1 MTGLLRRKKVKG
13 KKQEMKMTLKM
24 IEMENFDARIVITFQ
39 HPKRK
44 WKTIRG
50 CTKAEK

>member
-13 KKQEMKMTLKM
+13 KKQEMKM
-24 IEMENFDARIVITFQ
+24 IEMENFDARIVVTFQ